1 MSCRALV
8 WVGAFVLSAGIG
20 AAAAGD
26 RRDQQISRDTMA
38 AVNTYSQ
45 FTIFDEVGVDV
56 RDGIV
61 TLTGKV
67 TMPFKRGEIEK
78 RIAQVAGVR
87 DVRVEIAV
95 LPASSFDDELRARI
109 ARAIYGNAMFWSY
122 AVMPNPPIHI
132 IVEHGR
138 VTLTG
143 LVRTSADRALA
154 GALATQTPAL
164 SLTNHLKTDAEVG
177 EPRGQSQ

>member
-1 MSCRALV
+1 MSCREIV

-20 AAAAGD
+20 AAAADD
-26 RRDQQISRDTMA
+26 RSDQQISRDTVA
-38 AVNTYSQ
+38 AVNTYSH

-61 TLTGKV
+61 TLTGRV
-67 TMPFKRGEIEK
+67 TMPFKRSEIEQ
-78 RIAQVAGVR
+78 RVAHVEGVR
-87 DVRVEIAV
+87 DVRDQIAV
-95 LPASSFDDELRARI
+95 LPASTFDDELRARI

-122 AVMPNPPIHI
+122 AMLPNPPIHI

-143 LVRTSADRALA
+143 LVRTSVDRALA
-154 GALATQTPAL
+154 RALATQAPAL
-164 SLTNHLKTDAEVG
+164 SLTNNLKTDAEVG
-177 EPRGQSQ
+177 KPRAHSQ